1 MGKPVTNQQIENIEM
16 CDEYSLR
23 HHWDD
28 ITDLAESYRHLVYLL
43 DEAGVLQ
50 LDDEW
55 AKKIQAHVS
64 GVAGVEF

>member
-1 MGKPVTNQQIENIEM
+1 MAKPITEQQLEDIEM

-43 DEAGVLQ
+43 DEAGVQ

-55 AKKIQAHVS
+55 AKKIQAHV
-64 GVAGVEF
+64 VGVEGVES